1 MKLKLGE
8 YAVIAGIAVFLVLV
22 QILSLLLVPP
32 LKNYDLQA
40 FSNPES
46 VWNPIFYVALLLVF
60 TAALLVII
68 KYKVNW
74 LIQLVMGIAILSTLI
89 YVFFALIV
97 LLFPSMDG
105 FLAAGI
111 SIVASILLTAVLIV
125 YPEWFVIDIV
135 GILVAA
141 GAAALFGVSLG
152 ILPTI
157 ILLVLLAVYDYISVY
172 KTKHMIALAEGIMD
186 LKLPILFVMPRRWG
200 YSFKQAKGL
209 PKEGE
214 REAYFMGLG
223 DAVMPTILAV
233 SANASPYLKDAMLP
247 IGFINIPALGSI
259 LGTLVSYA
267 VLMYIVVKLK
277 RPQAGLP
284 FLCTGSILGFLLGCL
299 AVHINP
305 FVGVT
310 PFF

>member
-32 LKNYDLQA
+32 LTTYDLRA
-40 FSNPES
+40 FGDPES
-46 VWNPIFYVALLLVF
+46 VWNPIFYVGLLLVF

-89 YVFFALIV
+89 YVFFAIIV
-97 LLFPSMDG
+97 LLFPTMDG
-105 FLAAGI
+105 LIAAVI
-111 SIVASILLTAVLIV
+111 SIVASVLLTAVLIV

-135 GILVAA
+135 GIMVAA
-141 GAAALFGVSLG
+141 GAAALFGVSLA
-152 ILPTI
+152 IIPTI

-172 KTKHMIALAEGIMD
+172 KTKHMIQLAEGVMD
-186 LKLPILFVMPRRWG
+186 LKLPILFVMPRKWG

-209 PKEGE
+209 PKEGD

-223 DAVMPTILAV
+223 DAVMPTMLAV
-233 SANASPYLKDAMLP
+233 SANVFLKAP
-247 IGFINIPALGSI
+247 GIGFVNIPALGSL
-259 LGTLVSYA
+259 LGTLVSYF

-277 RPQAGLP
+277 KPQAGLP

-299 AVHINP
+299 AVGINP
-305 FVGVT
+305 F
-310 PFF
+310 F

>member
-32 LKNYDLQA
+32 LTTYNLQA
-40 FSNPES
+40 FENPES
-46 VWNPIFYVALLLVF
+46 VWNPIFYVVLLLVF

-89 YVFFALIV
+89 YVFFAIIILV
-97 LLFPSMDG
+97 FPSIG
-105 FLAAGI
+105 WLIPAVV
-111 SIVASILLTAVLIV
+111 SIAASILLTGILLV

-172 KTKHMIALAEGIMD
+172 KTKHMLALAEGIMD

-233 SANASPYLKDAMLP
+233 SANVFLKDAP
-247 IGFINIPALGSI
+247 AIGFVNIPALGSV
-259 LGTLVSYA
+259 LGTLVSYF

-277 RPQAGLP
+277 KPQAGLP

-299 AVHINP
+299 AVGINP
-305 FVGVT
+305 FVGMT